1 MKLLF
6 NLAILF
12 AFSICYSEWGKDQS
26 AFIGSMEYE
35 ILFNPSIHNSQTMSH
50 PIVLA
55 GIVGQIALLLASFKL
70 KYSKLIH
77 LLSCL
82 LLGIVPFILLLAGL
96 FSANF
101 KMILSVIPFFVLVF
115 LYYRIFYRA
124 E

>member
-6 NLAILF
+6 NIAILI
-12 AFSICYSEWGKDQS
+12 AFSIGYSEWGKDQS

-35 ILFNPSIHNSQTMSH
+35 ILFNPSIRNSQTMSH

-55 GIVGQIALLLASFKL
+55 GIVGQIALLLASFPI

-101 KMILSVIPFFVLVF
+101 KMILSVIPFFSLVI
-115 LYYRIFYRA
+115 LYYRIFYRSK
-124 E
+124 